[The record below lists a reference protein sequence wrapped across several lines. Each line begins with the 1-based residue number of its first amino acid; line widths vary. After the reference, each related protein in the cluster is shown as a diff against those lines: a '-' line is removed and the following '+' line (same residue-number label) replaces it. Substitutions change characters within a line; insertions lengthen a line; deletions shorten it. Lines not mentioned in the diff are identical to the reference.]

1 MFKKIT
7 FYLALN
13 ILLSLNFTEA
23 GEEIFEGTGYI
34 NYAGYNDCI
43 FLENKDVRVVLGP
56 HTGGRVLEYS
66 LKRINSLYLNSSHD
80 GWVYSTEKSLIDP
93 CGGRFDI
100 GPEMVTPKHSLL
112 WLGEWEGEIIG
123 PRKARMISQKD
134 SATGVQLIREFTLA
148 EDSSRLRCTQIIKNV
163 STETKYYFHWGR
175 TLVRSG
181 GIAIVPLNPHSRYPA
196 GYLAYG
202 PGSIIN
208 YLPEDQPNVSV
219 RDGYVEIAGVPA
231 VPKFAIDSYA
241 GWLAYLMREGLLFV
255 KKFPVYPKRMYG
267 EIAAN
272 SVCIYYAKAFCELEP
287 IGPQEKILPGK
298 SVSYTEEWWLLP
310 HTFPAEGEKADLKA
324 IEKSVNSI
332 FKK

>member
-1 MFKKIT
+1 MDYFNVCIAVFMLFLTMQITQAEDKKANIIE
-7 FYLALN
+7 FAGYQN
-13 ILLSLNFTEA
+13 CILLENEHTRLILEP
-23 GEEIFEGTGYI
+23 
-34 NYAGYNDCI
+34 DC
-43 FLENKDVRVVLGP
+43 
-56 HTGGRVLEYS
+56 GGRVMEYS
-66 LKRINSLYLNSSHD
+66 YKGVNAIWLNTKQD
-80 GWVYSTEKSLIDP
+80 GWIYEPGKRHIDP
-93 CGGRFDI
+93 CGGRLDI
-100 GPEMVTPKHSLL
+100 GPEMVIPKHPVL
-112 WLGEWEGEIIG
+112 WLSRWKGEITG
-123 PRKARMISQKD
+123 PLSARLISQKD
-134 SATGVQLIREFTLA
+134 PATGVQLIREFTLA
-148 EDSSRLRCTQIIKNV
+148 EDSSRVQCTQIIKNV
-163 STETKYYFHWGR
+163 SEKTKYYFHWGR

-196 GYLAYG
+196 GYLTYG